1 MIYDVE
7 SFNFYKQEELLN
19 QSINSDYAGLS
30 LKFHVKLAVPIDEM
44 DHPLVKGQ
52 AFK

>member
-19 QSINSDYAGLS
+19 QSINSDYAGFS

-44 DHPLVKGQ
+44 DHPLVTRQ